1 MAFNEDQHQ
10 RRSAPASF
18 EAKEPGKV
26 YKGVERRR
34 QHRRANKDRREEMR
48 FELKPDRRQCTGRRA
63 DDKTPKFWG

>member
-1 MAFNEDQHQ
+1 MDFND
-10 RRSAPASF
+10 RNSLRTGTASF

-34 QHRRANKDRREEMR
+34 QHRRANRDRREEMR

-63 DDKTPKFWG
+63 DDKTPKFWA